1 MFSTFTNE
9 LKKHLYNA
17 KKEMNELKHSYI
29 GSEHFILA
37 VLKDSNN
44 LSRILNNYGIT
55 YDRFRKSVIDLV
67 GIGNSNE
74 SLFIYTPLFKKVLE
88 DAIQIAKN
96 NNLDVSMENVFLSIM
111 DEAEGVAYRIFCD
124 YLIDIDS
131 LYDEV
136 DDLNVS
142 FIPKN
147 RYIDEVGID
156 LCKKA
161 INDDVDPVIG
171 REKET
176 DRLIEIIC
184 RRTKR
189 NPLLIGEAGVGKT
202 SIVEE
207 FARRLA
213 FKEVPQK
220 LQNKRVVSI
229 SMASLVAGT
238 KYRGEFEEKVLK
250 IFDDLEKSDDVIV
263 FIDEIHTLV
272 GAGGADGAID
282 ASNILKPAL
291 ARGKVIVIGATTT
304 KEYNK
309 YIEDD
314 KALSRRFQTIMVE
327 EPKEKELFNILN
339 KLKTKYEEYH
349 NVSIS
354 TSILKYIIKLSKIY
368 LPYRKEPDKS
378 IDILDEACS
387 KISIGKDK
395 ETVKKSNYLKR
406 IAKINIMKS
415 NMLVLNKYAELI
427 KLRNEERK
435 LLSNINKIDL
445 KIMTNNRRKKLTKE
459 SIDDVISS
467 RSNIT
472 LYNSLN
478 TKSVLSTLKK
488 ELKARFTGQNDAI
501 NKLIEQTKEYIN
513 INKHDKLLYFTFNG
527 NDCEY
532 MNSFAKLYGKI
543 LLDDRTTVIDLES
556 YRSIDTFIMN
566 NKSLIENLKEYPQ
579 SLLIFNNLDN
589 AIYDI
594 KDYINKIIKDGKI
607 ELEKDTVYIN
617 HLIVINIE
625 KEKESNLG
633 FNNFN
638 KIDSNTLNVIHFNKE
653 EKEHI
658 VI

>member
-327 EPKEKELFNILN
+327 EPKEKELFNILK

-589 AIYDI
+589 AIYEI

>member
-415 NMLVLNKYAELI
+415 NMLMLNKYAELI

-459 SIDDVISS
+459 SIDDVISL

-566 NKSLIENLKEYPQ
+566 NKSLIENLKKYPQ

-589 AIYDI
+589 AIYEI

-607 ELEKDTVYIN
+607 ELEKDTIYIN

>member
-96 NNLDVSMENVFLSIM
+96 NNLDVSIENVFLSIM

-339 KLKTKYEEYH
+339 KLKAKYEEYH

-395 ETVKKSNYLKR
+395 ETIKKSNYLKR
-406 IAKINIMKS
+406 IAKINMMKS
-415 NMLVLNKYAELI
+415 NMLMLNKYAELI

-566 NKSLIENLKEYPQ
+566 NKFLIENLKEYPQ

-589 AIYDI
+589 TIYEI

>member
-415 NMLVLNKYAELI
+415 NMLMLNKYAELI

-589 AIYDI
+589 AIYEI

>member
-136 DDLNVS
+136 DDLNIS

-272 GAGGADGAID
+272 GAGVADGAID

-513 INKHDKLLYFTFNG
+513 INKHNKLLYFTFNG

-589 AIYDI
+589 AIYEI

-607 ELEKDTVYIN
+607 ELEKDTIYIN

>member
-327 EPKEKELFNILN
+327 EPKEKELFNILK

-566 NKSLIENLKEYPQ
+566 NKFLIENLKEYPQ

-589 AIYDI
+589 AIYEI

>member
-395 ETVKKSNYLKR
+395 ETIKKSNYLKR

-415 NMLVLNKYAELI
+415 NMLMLNKYAELI

-459 SIDDVISS
+459 SIDDVISL

-625 KEKESNLG
+625 KKKESNLG

>member
-415 NMLVLNKYAELI
+415 DMLMLNKYAELI

-589 AIYDI
+589 AIYEI

>member
-566 NKSLIENLKEYPQ
+566 NKFLIENLKEYPQ

-589 AIYDI
+589 AIYEI